1 MRRIPTSWLH
11 EFRRLNIGADGIDSV
26 VEVTEVFLALD
37 DTAIAISAEIV
48 AVPISEL
55 AIEPLQFEHVPKKP
69 SDERLAMRQSGIR
82 PAVPFGAPTRKTLMN
97 AYNKRIKY

>member
-11 EFRRLNIGADGIDSV
+11 QFRRLNIGADGIDSV

-48 AVPISEL
+48 AVPICEL
-55 AIEPLQFEHVPKKP
+55 AVEPLQFEHVPKKT
-69 SDERLAMRQSGIR
+69 ERRSAGNETVRDKAGS
-82 PAVPFGAPTRKTLMN
+82 AVPGARLPQFGNPHEHL
-97 AYNKRIKY
+97 